1 MGAGFS
7 PASARE
13 GSRPDRCS
21 EMEDPRTGEKTQ
33 TRVCAMVDI
42 WGRMG
47 ASGLMVPRQAGDWGL
62 EFVFVVLLSRVSVV
76 AVVVLVSPV
85 VAKYDSGGHRGES
98 IGSDKRERVCKPR

>member
-1 MGAGFS
+1 
-7 PASARE
+7 
-13 GSRPDRCS
+13 
-21 EMEDPRTGEKTQ
+21 
-33 TRVCAMVDI
+33 MVDI